1 MDYNI
6 YETYFTL
13 SSFLGIKVD
22 LSQRG
27 EALSM
32 TRITFSQNIYPVPR
46 MIDFIKSLTRIYCI
60 LIFKKTSI
68 LTWFRPSV
76 TFESARKMK
85 TNS

>member
-13 SSFLGIKVD
+13 SSFLGIKID

-27 EALSM
+27 KALSM
-32 TRITFSQNIYPVPR
+32 TRITFSQNIYPVPTT
-46 MIDFIKSLTRIYCI
+46 IDFIKSLTRIYCI

-85 TNS
+85 TNA